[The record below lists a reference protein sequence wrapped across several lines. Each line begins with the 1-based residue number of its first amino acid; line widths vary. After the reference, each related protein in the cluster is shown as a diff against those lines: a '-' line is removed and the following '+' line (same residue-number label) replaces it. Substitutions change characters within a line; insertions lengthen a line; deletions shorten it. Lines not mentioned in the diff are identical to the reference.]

1 MNLQELRYLL
11 ALAETRHFG
20 RAAARCY
27 VSQPTLSAQ
36 IRKLEDELDITLFER
51 GKRLELTPVGSRILS
66 HARVALDEI
75 EAIRELARAER
86 DPLAGPL
93 RLGAIPTLS
102 PYLVPLLLAPLRA
115 AAPELRLIPS
125 EELTETLL
133 RRLRGGEL
141 DALLLATATAE
152 PGLTAWPLF
161 EEPFWLAFPRDHGL
175 YLRDEIRRPDL
186 DTVELLFLADDH
198 CLARQAMAVCG
209 IDDRRATAMSDLRAA
224 SLETLLHLVG
234 AGLGATLVPALA
246 LRGAW
251 TTDTGVVTRPI
262 RIANAR
268 RRVDLV
274 FRSGFPRRAAL
285 QTLARVIRASLPNT
299 VRLLPEPGPAA
310 GQPPPTPGDPAPR

>member
-20 RAAARCY
+20 RAADRCC

-36 IRKLEDELDITLFER
+36 VRKLEEELGVALFER
-51 GKRLELTPVGSRILS
+51 GRHLDLTPVGRRIL
-66 HARVALDEI
+66 ARARAALEEV

-93 RLGAIPTLS
+93 RLGVIPTLS
-102 PYLVPLLLAPLRA
+102 PYLIPLLLTPLRA
-115 AAPELRLIPS
+115 AAPQLRLVPS
-125 EELTETLL
+125 EEITETLV

-141 DALLLATATAE
+141 DALLLATETVA

-161 EEPFWLAFPRDHGL
+161 EEPFWLAFPRDHRL
-175 YLRDEIRRPDL
+175 YRRDEIRRRDL
-186 DTVELLFLADDH
+186 DEVELLLLADDH
-198 CLARQAMAVCG
+198 CLARQVMAVCG
-209 IDDRRATAMSDLRAA
+209 IDDRRETAMADLRAT

-262 RIANAR
+262 QIVNAR
-268 RRVDLV
+268 RRIDLV
-274 FRSGFPRRAAL
+274 FRSGFPRRVAL
-285 QTLARVIRASLPNT
+285 QVLVQVIQAKLPNT
-299 VRLLPEPGPAA
+299 VRILPAP
-310 GQPPPTPGDPAPR
+310 DPAG